1 MNITKKIPVIYPIIV
16 PTSSS
21 LASINF
27 YLVKNQDKLLL
38 VDAGLNS
45 EKCWSYFND
54 VLKENDFTL
63 KDIDEIVLTHSHE
76 DHTGIVNRI
85 LALHKIPVY
94 AHENSG
100 FRLKR
105 DWSFL
110 KKRVN
115 FFKNLYSS
123 MGCGM
128 EGEQRIDVLSRKAK
142 ENTSQ
147 AINTEIILLKEGDWL
162 DGFRVIETPGHW
174 PDHISLYHPETG
186 QLLAGDH
193 LIQHISSNALI
204 EPDEWGR
211 KIPTLLQ
218 YEKSLLECQKY
229 KLSVVY
235 PGHGDA
241 IDEPGKLIEKRLR
254 GIERKSEKVNDII
267 RRIQP
272 CTAAQVAQSYYEEKY
287 YTEFSLVMSEIIG
300 HLDRLEVLDRIEKR
314 EKGGVWHYCLVT
326 D

>member
-1 MNITKKIPVIYPIIV
+1 MNITTKNPVIYPIIV

-38 VDAGLNS
+38 VDGGINT
-45 EKCWSYFND
+45 EKCWSSLND
-54 VLKENDFTL
+54 VLEKYSFSFN
-63 KDIDEIVLTHSHE
+63 DIDKIVLTHSHE
-76 DHTGIVNRI
+76 DHTGVVNRI
-85 LALHKIPVY
+85 LAIHKIPIY
-94 AHENSG
+94 AHENSV

-110 KKRVN
+110 KKRVS
-115 FFKNLYSS
+115 FFKNLYFK
-123 MGCGM
+123 MGCGI
-128 EGEQRIDVLSRKAK
+128 EGEHRIDVLERKVK

-147 AINTEIILLKEGDWL
+147 AINAEVVLLKEGDWL

-174 PDHISLYHPETG
+174 PDHISLHHPETG

-229 KLSVVY
+229 NLSVVY
-235 PGHGDA
+235 PGHGDI
-241 IDEPGKLIEKRLR
+241 IDKPSKLIEKRLK

-272 CTAAQVAQSYYEEKY
+272 CTAAQVAQSYYKEKY

-300 HLDRLEVLDRIEKR
+300 HLDRLEILDKIEKR
-314 EKGGVWHYCLVT
+314 EKGGVWHYFFVN